1 MSQCVARRWAG
12 KGTTTEKPTDPVLAK
27 EMNDRLKDIQ
37 NARSQM
43 DTMWTVKEEN
53 AIIVSEKKIIVLQ
66 SLFLIRQAREVS
78 RYTSS

>member
-1 MSQCVARRWAG
+1 MSHCVARRWAG

-43 DTMWTVKEEN
+43 DKMWTDEN
-53 AIIVSEKKIIVLQ
+53 AIIVSEKKDNRIAIP
-66 SLFLIRQAREVS
+66 LFNKVNTRGF
-78 RYTSS
+78 

>member
-37 NARSQM
+37 NARTQM
-43 DTMWTVKEEN
+43 DSMWTVKEEN
-53 AIIVSEKKIIVLQ
+53 AIIVSEKKDNRIAVPI
-66 SLFLIRQAREVS
+66 FNK
-78 RYTSS
+78 TSTRGF

>member
-1 MSQCVARRWAG
+1 MSHCVARRWAG

-43 DTMWTVKEEN
+43 DNMWTEEN
-53 AIIVSEKKIIVLQ
+53 AIIVSEKKD
-66 SLFLIRQAREVS
+66 S
-78 RYTSS
+78 RIAIPVFNKANTRGF